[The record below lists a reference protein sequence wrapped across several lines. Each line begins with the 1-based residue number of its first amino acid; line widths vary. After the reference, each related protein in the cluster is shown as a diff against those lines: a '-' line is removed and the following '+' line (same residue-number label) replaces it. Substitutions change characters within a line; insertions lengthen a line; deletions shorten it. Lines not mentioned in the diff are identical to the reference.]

1 MGRGEDEAERH
12 LPGSVSIVAGALQ
25 PAQQEQSTRW
35 LAPGSRHVVLEDAS
49 VQGTRRLEI
58 LWLVRRVVHIAI
70 CRSQKGAFML
80 IENGQQPNRTPRH
93 ENGSETAEL
102 PSDITLGTSG
112 VLGSEPSP
120 VHELVRGSQSALGK
134 QHAWPSL
141 QVHSAVSFR
150 VSAVKRGIG
159 LCAVPHGPTLDQYGP
174 DKRLVPLFGP
184 MIPGFEYYPSR
195 SQSAPCPLTEYPS
208 KGLVDYQRHSRPTG
222 RPDG

>member
-1 MGRGEDEAERH
+1 
-12 LPGSVSIVAGALQ
+12 
-25 PAQQEQSTRW
+25 
-35 LAPGSRHVVLEDAS
+35 
-49 VQGTRRLEI
+49 
-58 LWLVRRVVHIAI
+58 
-70 CRSQKGAFML
+70 ML

-102 PSDITLGTSG
+102 PSDIVHKGSSPRSCRNGCARGQFSSLKDLRPWEPR

-141 QVHSAVSFR
+141 QVQFR
-150 VSAVKRGIG
+150 
-159 LCAVPHGPTLDQYGP
+159 
-174 DKRLVPLFGP
+174 
-184 MIPGFEYYPSR
+184 IPGFEYYPSQ